1 MARLLT
7 EEAERLLAEI
17 SCVDNAGHFLCANEA
32 LEYTLSNMLHA
43 ELASME
49 RLSTLEI

>member
-17 SCVDNAGHFLCANEA
+17 SCADNAGHFLCANKA